1 MKTNRTTSRWI
12 ASGALAAG
20 LFLAGCATNSELT
33 QKEKDQMAREQ
44 QREAQ
49 KQAKSQEKM
58 MRETTGQRRE
68 PR

>member
-1 MKTNRTTSRWI
+1 MKTNSRWV
-12 ASGALAAG
+12 ALGALAAG
-20 LFLAGCATNSELT
+20 LFLAGCATDSELS
-33 QKEKDQMAREQ
+33 QKEKDRIEREQ

-58 MRETTGQRRE
+58 MRETTGQRN